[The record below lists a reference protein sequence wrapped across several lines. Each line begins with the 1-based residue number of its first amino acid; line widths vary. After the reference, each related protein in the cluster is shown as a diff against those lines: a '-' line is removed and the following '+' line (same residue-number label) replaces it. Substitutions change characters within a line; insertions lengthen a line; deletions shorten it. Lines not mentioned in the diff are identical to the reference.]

1 MTHAHTSS
9 SSPSRS
15 PRVIAILS
23 ATALAF
29 GLAACDRNDGQ
40 TVGQKIDSTIERTG
54 EAASDAQRRMEAAA
68 AEASQASRQAA
79 ARAAEV
85 MDDAGISAKVKA
97 GLAEDAELSAIR
109 IDVDTRNG
117 IVTPERPGQERR
129 GARARDPHRPGREGR
144 ELGGEP
150 ADGHPGHDG
159 LKRGRSPAEAGG
171 DTIAA

>member
-1 MTHAHTSS
+1 MTHAHTPSS
-9 SSPSRS
+9 SSARS

-29 GLAACDRNDGQ
+29 GLAACDRNEGQ
-40 TVGQKIDSTIERTG
+40 TVGQKIDATIERTG

-68 AEASQASRQAA
+68 TEASQASRQAA

-109 IDVDTRNG
+109 IDVDTCNG
-117 IVTPERPGQERR
+117 IVTLNGPVKNDVARERATR
-129 GARARDPHRPGREGR
+129 
-144 ELGGEP
+144 
-150 ADGHPGHDG
+150 
-159 LKRGRSPAEAGG
+159 
-171 DTIAA
+171 IAQGVKGVNSVVNQLTVTQGTTG